1 MRELRLRNLEP
12 PDFLRPFL
20 LLLPALLVCFLF
32 FSPALRSGTVDYRNL
47 YVAGYIVRSGQ
58 AHSIYDLALQNRLQ
72 NELVSPAA
80 VPLPFIRPAFEAL
93 LFAPFSYLPFRA
105 SYFAFFLFNLLLII
119 VLLVMI
125 RPWLV
130 HIRSLDPA
138 LPNLLLLF
146 MPLIVAILQ
155 GQDSILLA
163 VLLAAAVR
171 ALRKDAAVIS
181 GTLVALGLFKMQ
193 MVLPIFLLMLL
204 WRRWRFCAGFA
215 ATAAILSAISI
226 ALAGPAAT
234 ATYLGTMIG
243 LGKKLGFV
251 LGPSLDM
258 SLMANLHGAIAVL
271 LRGTGPVVGLTV
283 AASILTLIVAAFE
296 RTLSAEGHLLFA
308 IPIAALVSY
317 YMYVHDMSVLLI
329 PAIAALDVLATRKPD
344 QVPYRR
350 LAFASVAALLVAP
363 MIFLFVPKAMW
374 LAVAPLVLF
383 SFVSIKLQK
392 LGPAPE
398 PSLVAASS

>member
-258 SLMANLHGAIAVL
+258 SLMANIHGAIGCSFAGRD
-271 LRGTGPVVGLTV
+271 RGWTFA

-296 RTLSAEGHLLFA
+296 RTLWAEGHLSFRQSHRGTGQLLHVRA
-308 IPIAALVSY
+308 RHERIAHTRYRCTRCACDAKAGPSSIPQARLRKCGHPAGCT
-317 YMYVHDMSVLLI
+317 HDLSFC
-329 PAIAALDVLATRKPD
+329 TE
-344 QVPYRR
+344 
-350 LAFASVAALLVAP
+350 SHVAGRCTSR
-363 MIFLFVPKAMW
+363 
-374 LAVAPLVLF
+374 AV
-383 SFVSIKLQK
+383 
-392 LGPAPE
+392 
-398 PSLVAASS
+398 